1 MPFGLRHL
9 LLALIAL
16 TTLAAAEAAA
26 DSHTAQ
32 LGSGFE
38 ARIRCDGSRLSYQR
52 RGDRSVRLL
61 CRSQGVAP
69 ATAPELTGVEVVAL
83 EQGAEM
89 RVLCQGA
96 RLKTRR
102 TSRTEMRASCA
113 EII

>member
-1 MPFGLRHL
+1 MPFGLRSL
-9 LLALIAL
+9 LLAVFAL
-16 TTLAAAEAAA
+16 TTLAATGAQA
-26 DSHTAQ
+26 DPHTAQ
-32 LGSGFE
+32 IGSGFE

-61 CRSQGVAP
+61 CRAQGA
-69 ATAPELTGVEVVAL
+69 AAAAAPELTGVEVVSL

-102 TSRTEMRASCA
+102 TSRNEMRASCA
-113 EII
+113 ELV

>member
-1 MPFGLRHL
+1 MPLGLRHL
-9 LLALIAL
+9 AFALVAL
-16 TTLAAAEAAA
+16 TTLAAAEAQAGP
-26 DSHTAQ
+26 HTAQ

-38 ARIRCDGSRLSYQR
+38 TRIRCDGSRLSYQR

-61 CRSQGVAP
+61 CRTQSTAP
-69 ATAPELTGVEVVAL
+69 ATAPETTGVEVVAL

-113 EII
+113 EFI

>member
-1 MPFGLRHL
+1 MPLGLRHL
-9 LLALIAL
+9 LLALVAL
-16 TTLAAAEAAA
+16 TTVAAAEASA

-32 LGSGFE
+32 IGGGSE
-38 ARIRCDGSRLSYQR
+38 AQIRCDGSRLSYQR
-52 RGDRSVRLL
+52 RGDRSIRLL
-61 CRSQGVAP
+61 CRAQGA
-69 ATAPELTGVEVVAL
+69 AAANAPEMTGVEVVAL

-113 EII
+113 ELI